1 MSTVQPTSQPGPPP
15 SERLNPTILRSQ
27 VRGVRLFELPHFT
40 DHRGSLS
47 VGEFG
52 REIPFKA
59 LRYFLTFGVPGE
71 EVRGEHAHKE
81 CEQFFIC
88 LSGACTVRVDD
99 GVTREEHVLD
109 RPTLGIY
116 VPPMVWA
123 LEHKHSPDSR
133 LLVFASHYY
142 DSSDYIRDYTEF
154 LAAVADR

>member
-1 MSTVQPTSQPGPPP
+1 MSEIQPLPQQGPSQAGRLSPTVS
-15 SERLNPTILRSQ
+15 RSH
-27 VRGVRLFELPHFT
+27 VRGVRLFELPHFI
-40 DHRGSLS
+40 DHRGGLS

-59 LRYFLTFGVPGE
+59 LRYFLTFDVPGE
-71 EVRGEHAHKE
+71 EVRGEHAHRT

-88 LSGACTVRVDD
+88 VSGACTVRVDD
-99 GVTREEHVLD
+99 GVTHEEHVLD

-133 LLVFASHYY
+133 LLVFASHHY
-142 DSSDYIRDYTEF
+142 DAADYIRDYNEF
-154 LAAVADR
+154 LDAVAKR

>member
-1 MSTVQPTSQPGPPP
+1 MSAVHPVQQPESSPPGRLSPTV
-15 SERLNPTILRSQ
+15 LRSN
-27 VRGVRLFELPHFT
+27 VRGVRLFELPHFA

-52 REIPFKA
+52 REIPFRA

-71 EVRGEHAHKE
+71 EVRGEHAHKV

-88 LSGACTVRVDD
+88 VSGACTVRVDD
-99 GVTREEHVLD
+99 GVRREEHLLD

-133 LLVFASHYY
+133 LLVFASHHY
-142 DSSDYIRDYTEF
+142 DAADYIRNYGEF
-154 LAAVADR
+154 LDAVAKR

>member
-1 MSTVQPTSQPGPPP
+1 MSNVPPLLAP
-15 SERLNPTILRSQ
+15 ESSPAGRLNPTVLRSN

-40 DHRGSLS
+40 DQRGSLS
-47 VGEFG
+47 VGEFD
-52 REIPFKA
+52 REIPFTA

-71 EVRGEHAHKE
+71 EVRGEHAQKV
-81 CEQFFIC
+81 CAQFFIC
-88 LSGACTVRVDD
+88 VSGACTVLVDD
-99 GVTREEHVLD
+99 GMTREEHVLD

-142 DSSDYIRDYTEF
+142 DASDYIRNYQEF
-154 LAAVADR
+154 LDAVARR